1 MKKLLCTVLIALLI
15 LSCAPAFVLAEDGA
29 PEFLFAL
36 TVDGQTEKQVVTGD
50 VITVMFT
57 LKRTD
62 SSDDYTMYAMQDEIH
77 YDSEFFE
84 LVEGSELIASGIRTT
99 DIAMRDTYREFY
111 MNYVDNGDG
120 TSWSSSVVVGSFQ
133 LKVIG
138 KEGAS
143 IISNRDYLV
152 SNKGGTGSYEAVCQD
167 VLVKIT
173 DECTVRFES
182 NGGTEVESQKVKIGK
197 KVKEPDEPKKEGY
210 HLEGWYS
217 DIDLA
222 QKWNFAKDS
231 VQCNMTL
238 YAKWAEGEPAAENGG
253 RGAGRYILWGAGIL
267 LGLLLLVLLLLV
279 KTVSFETYTD
289 MKIPSQRKLLNTKLE
304 RPMNPAKQ
312 GAVFGGWYT
321 DEAFSKEWD
330 FENDKVRKSMT
341 LYAKWK

>member
-1 MKKLLCTVLIALLI
+1 MKKILCLALITLMI
-15 LSCAPAFVLAEDGA
+15 LACVPSSVLAEDDS
-29 PEFLFAL
+29 PEFMFAL

-50 VITVMFT
+50 IITVMFT

-152 SNKGGTGSYEAVCQD
+152 SNKGGTGSFEADCQD

-173 DECTVRFES
+173 DECIVKFVS

-197 KVKEPDEPKKEGY
+197 KVKEPDTPKKEGFT
-210 HLEGWYS
+210 LEGWYS
-217 DIDLA
+217 DIDLTE
-222 QKWNFAKDS
+222 KWNFAKDT
-231 VQCNMTL
+231 VRCNMTL
-238 YAKWAEGEPAAENGG
+238 YAKWVEGNPPEEIKESTGTHII
-253 RGAGRYILWGAGIL
+253 YGIIAL
-267 LGLLLLVLLLLV
+267 LALAMFAFLFCW
-279 KTVSFETYTD
+279 KTVSFKTFTD
-289 MKIPSQRKLLNTKLE
+289 MKIPSQRMFINGKVK
-304 RPMNPAKQ
+304 RPMNPART
-312 GAVFGGWYT
+312 GAVFDGWYK
-321 DEAFSKEWD
+321 DEKLTEKWD
-330 FENDKVRKSMT
+330 FDNDRVRKSMT